1 MQIETIQIIHGEK
14 FTMVVAY
21 IKLKMV
27 MTMVE
32 KLIKSRKRV
41 EDFAEVYTPSWLVK
55 DMCNLIPQ
63 EIWDDIDKTFLEP
76 ACGNGNFLVEI
87 LNRKLNLCNTYQDGL
102 RALKSITGIDIQA
115 DNVEETKER
124 LLNIY
129 QSKYSDGVETAKEIL
144 NKQIIHGDSLEI
156 MERWYKEELMQDLET
171 LLNALIDKV
180 TIKPKPD
187 KNGKMIS
194 VIEWHDDCSI
204 GDYLKSALGIL
215 IQNKSDDRKVGI

>member
-1 MQIETIQIIHGEK
+1 MAET
-14 FTMVVAY
+14 
-21 IKLKMV
+21 
-27 MTMVE
+27 
-32 KLIKSRKRV
+32 LIKSRKRV
-41 EDFAEVYTPSWLVK
+41 EDFAEVYTPSWLVN

-102 RALKSITGIDIQA
+102 RVLKSITGIDIQA

-144 NKQIIHGDSLEI
+144 DKQIIHGNSLEI

-171 LLNALIDKV
+171 LITALIDKV
-180 TIKPKPD
+180 TIQPKPD
-187 KNGKMIS
+187 KNGKMVS

-204 GDYLKSALGIL
+204 GDYLKSALNIL
-215 IQNKSDDRKVGI
+215 VQNKSDDRKAGI

>member
-1 MQIETIQIIHGEK
+1 M
-14 FTMVVAY
+14 
-21 IKLKMV
+21 
-27 MTMVE
+27 
-32 KLIKSRKRV
+32 KLIKSKERV
-41 EDFAEVYTPSWLVK
+41 HDFAEVYTPSWLVK

-129 QSKYSDGVETAKEIL
+129 QFKYSDGVETAKEIL
-144 NKQIIHGDSLEI
+144 DKQIIHGDSLEI

-171 LLNALIDKV
+171 LITALIDKV

-187 KNGKMIS
+187 KNGKMVSI
-194 VIEWHDDCSI
+194 IEWHDDCSI

>member
-1 MQIETIQIIHGEK
+1 M
-14 FTMVVAY
+14 
-21 IKLKMV
+21 
-27 MTMVE
+27 
-32 KLIKSRKRV
+32 KLIKSKERV
-41 EDFAEVYTPSWLVK
+41 HDFAEVYTPSWLVK

-63 EIWDDIDKTFLEP
+63 EIWNDIDKTFLEP

-102 RALKSITGIDIQA
+102 RALKSITGIDVQA

-129 QSKYSDGVETAKEIL
+129 QSKYSDGVEKAKEIL
-144 NKQIIHGDSLEI
+144 DKQIIHGNSLEI

-180 TIKPKPD
+180 TIKPKLD
-187 KNGKMIS
+187 KDGKMVS
-194 VIEWHDDCSI
+194 VIEWHDECSI
-204 GDYLKSALGIL
+204 GDYLKSALDIL
-215 IQNKSDDRKVGI
+215 VRNKSDDRKAGI

>member
-1 MQIETIQIIHGEK
+1 M
-14 FTMVVAY
+14 
-21 IKLKMV
+21 L
-27 MTMVE
+27 MVE

-144 NKQIIHGDSLEI
+144 DKQIIHGDSLEI

-187 KNGKMIS
+187 KNGKMVS

-204 GDYLKSALGIL
+204 GDYLKSALDIL
-215 IQNKSDDRKVGI
+215 VQNKSDDRKAGI